1 MQVLALKYRPK
12 HFSELVGQE
21 SVAKTLSLALD
32 NQRLANAYLFS
43 GLRGSGKTS
52 SSRIFARA
60 LMCETGPKAVPC
72 DTCIQCQSALNN
84 HHIDIIEMDGA
95 SNRGIDDVR
104 NLIEQT
110 RYKPSFGRYKIFIID
125 EVHMFTT
132 EAFNALLKTLEEP
145 PSHVKFLLAT
155 TDALKLPATILSR
168 TQHFRFKK
176 IPENSVISH
185 LKTILEKEQVSY
197 ETSALEKLAHS
208 GQGSLRDTITL
219 LEQAINYCDNA
230 ITESKVA
237 EMLGAIDRSVLED
250 FFQSLINQDE
260 ARLQERYAILENYET
275 ESVLEE
281 MMLFLKAKLLSPD
294 SYSILLIERFF
305 KIIMSSLSLLKEGA
319 NASFVLLLLKMKF
332 KEALK
337 LKALDDAILELEQSK
352 ESVLKPLNQNANAS
366 KQEPKSTEKIEQ
378 AERIEGTEK
387 KEKLETRENT
397 ETLQTLM
404 LSAKDRIFHN
414 LFKQVQTLVYERN
427 YELGEVFEKNIRFID
442 FDSQTKTLTWES
454 LATDK
459 DKELLRERFKIV
471 KSIVDG
477 VFGKGENIKIA
488 LKHHL
493 ENKSTLETQEI
504 KDFKI
509 SSLREKILP
518 KPTIETTAETK
529 ENDTKEAVGKAL
541 QTKEN
546 DTKEAVGKALQTKE
560 NDTKEAVGKALQT
573 KENDTK
579 EAVGKALQTKEN
591 DTKETKETQPKQAPT
606 ALQEFMANHS
616 ELIEEIKSEFEIKSV
631 ELL

>member
-60 LMCETGPKAVPC
+60 LMCEEGPKAVPC
-72 DTCIQCQSALNN
+72 DTCTQCQSALNN

-260 ARLQERYAILENYET
+260 VRLQERYAILENYET

-305 KIIMSSLSLLKEGA
+305 KIIMSGLSLLKEGA

-352 ESVLKPLNQNANAS
+352 ESVLKPLNQNANAL
-366 KQEPKSTEKIEQ
+366 KQEPKSTEK
-378 AERIEGTEK
+378 
-387 KEKLETRENT
+387 RENA
-397 ETLQTLM
+397 ETPQTPM

-427 YELGEVFEKNIRFID
+427 YELGAVFEKNIRFID
-442 FDSQTKTLTWES
+442 FDSQTKTLIWES
-454 LATDK
+454 LATHK

-488 LKHHL
+488 LKNHS
-493 ENKSTLETQEI
+493 ENKSALEVVKE
-504 KDFKI
+504 FKFPY
-509 SSLREKILP
+509 SKP
-518 KPTIETTAETK
+518 KPTTETTAEMK
-529 ENDTKEAVGKAL
+529 E
-541 QTKEN
+541 
-546 DTKEAVGKALQTKE
+546 
-560 NDTKEAVGKALQT
+560 
-573 KENDTK
+573 
-579 EAVGKALQTKEN
+579 
-591 DTKETKETQPKQAPT
+591 KETKEAIENKTKEKEIQENDTQEVQETQPKETPT

-616 ELIEEIKSEFEIKSV
+616 DLIEEIKSEFEIKSV

>member
-60 LMCETGPKAVPC
+60 LMCEEGPKSVPC
-72 DTCIQCQSALNN
+72 DTCTQCQSALNN

-197 ETSALEKLAHS
+197 ESSALEKLAHS

-352 ESVLKPLNQNANAS
+352 ESALKPLNQNANAF
-366 KQEPKSTEKIEQ
+366 KQESTDKIEKPEKRESTE
-378 AERIEGTEK
+378 TP
-387 KEKLETRENT
+387 
-397 ETLQTLM
+397 QTPM

-427 YELGEVFEKNIRFID
+427 HELGAVFEKNIRFID

-454 LATDK
+454 LATHK

-488 LKHHL
+488 LKNHS
-493 ENKSTLETQEI
+493 ENKSALEEI
-504 KDFKI
+504 KEFKFP
-509 SSLREKILP
+509 SLKP
-518 KPTIETTAETK
+518 KPTTETTAEMK
-529 ENDTKEAVGKAL
+529 E
-541 QTKEN
+541 
-546 DTKEAVGKALQTKE
+546 
-560 NDTKEAVGKALQT
+560 
-573 KENDTK
+573 
-579 EAVGKALQTKEN
+579 
-591 DTKETKETQPKQAPT
+591 KETKEKETKEKETKEKETKEKETKEKETKEVQETQPKKTPT
-606 ALQEFMANHS
+606 ALQEFMANYS
-616 ELIEEIKSEFEIKSV
+616 DLIEEIKSEFEIKSV

>member
-60 LMCETGPKAVPC
+60 LMCEEGPKAVPC

-237 EMLGAIDRSVLED
+237 AMLGAIDRSVLED

-281 MMLFLKAKLLSPD
+281 MMLFLKAKLLSHD
-294 SYSILLIERFF
+294 TYSILLIERFF

-337 LKALDDAILELEQSK
+337 LKALDDAILELEQTK
-352 ESVLKPLNQNANAS
+352 ESAFQPLNQNANAP
-366 KQEPKSTEKIEQ
+366 KQEPKSTERIEQ

-387 KEKLETRENT
+387 IEQAERIENAKT
-397 ETLQTLM
+397 QQTPM

-427 YELGEVFEKNIRFID
+427 YELGAVFEKNIRFID

-488 LKHHL
+488 LKNHL
-493 ENKSTLETQEI
+493 ENKSAREETKEV

-518 KPTIETTAETK
+518 KPTTETTAEMKEKETK
-529 ENDTKEAVGKAL
+529 EKEVQENDTKEV
-541 QTKEN
+541 Q
-546 DTKEAVGKALQTKE
+546 
-560 NDTKEAVGKALQT
+560 
-573 KENDTK
+573 
-579 EAVGKALQTKEN
+579 
-591 DTKETKETQPKQAPT
+591 ETQPKEAPT

-616 ELIEEIKSEFEIKSV
+616 NLIEEIKSEFEIKSV

>member
-60 LMCETGPKAVPC
+60 LMCEKGPKAMPC
-72 DTCIQCQSALNN
+72 DTCTQCQSALNN

-260 ARLQERYAILENYET
+260 ARLQECYAILENYET

-281 MMLFLKAKLLSPD
+281 MMLFLKVKLLSPD
-294 SYSILLIERFF
+294 TYSILLIERFF

-352 ESVLKPLNQNANAS
+352 ESVLKPLNQNANAF
-366 KQEPKSTEKIEQ
+366 KQEPKIAEKIEKPEKRES
-378 AERIEGTEK
+378 AETP
-387 KEKLETRENT
+387 
-397 ETLQTLM
+397 QTPM

-427 YELGEVFEKNIRFID
+427 YELGAVFEKNIRFID

-488 LKHHL
+488 LKNHS
-493 ENKSTLETQEI
+493 ENKSALEVVKE
-504 KDFKI
+504 FKFPP
-509 SSLREKILP
+509 SKP
-518 KPTIETTAETK
+518 KPTTETTAETK
-529 ENDTKEAVGKAL
+529 EKETKEVVEKEIKEKEIKEKEIQKNDTKEV
-541 QTKEN
+541 Q
-546 DTKEAVGKALQTKE
+546 
-560 NDTKEAVGKALQT
+560 
-573 KENDTK
+573 
-579 EAVGKALQTKEN
+579 
-591 DTKETKETQPKQAPT
+591 ETQPKETPT
-606 ALQEFMANHS
+606 ALQEFMANNS
-616 ELIEEIKSEFEIKSV
+616 NLIEEIKSEFEIKSV

>member
-60 LMCETGPKAVPC
+60 LMCEEGPKAVPC
-72 DTCIQCQSALNN
+72 DTCTQCQSALNN

-305 KIIMSSLSLLKEGA
+305 KIIMSGLSLLKEGA

-352 ESVLKPLNQNANAS
+352 ESVLKPLNQNANAP
-366 KQEPKSTEKIEQ
+366 KQESAEKIEKP
-378 AERIEGTEK
+378 EK
-387 KEKLETRENT
+387 RESA
-397 ETLQTLM
+397 QTPQTPM

-427 YELGEVFEKNIRFID
+427 YELGVVFEKNIRFID

-454 LATDK
+454 LATHK

-488 LKHHL
+488 LKNQ
-493 ENKSTLETQEI
+493 NKSALEVVKE
-504 KDFKI
+504 FKFP
-509 SSLREKILP
+509 SLKP
-518 KPTIETTAETK
+518 KPTTETTAEMK
-529 ENDTKEAVGKAL
+529 E
-541 QTKEN
+541 
-546 DTKEAVGKALQTKE
+546 
-560 NDTKEAVGKALQT
+560 
-573 KENDTK
+573 
-579 EAVGKALQTKEN
+579 
-591 DTKETKETQPKQAPT
+591 KETKEAIEKETKENGTKEIQETQPKETPT

-616 ELIEEIKSEFEIKSV
+616 DLIEEIKSEFEIKSV

>member
-185 LKTILEKEQVSY
+185 LKTILEKEQVNY
-197 ETSALEKLAHS
+197 ESSALEKLAHS

-237 EMLGAIDRSVLED
+237 AMLGAIDRSVLED

-275 ESVLEE
+275 EGVLEE

-337 LKALDDAILELEQSK
+337 LKALDDAIVELEQA
-352 ESVLKPLNQNANAS
+352 PFNQSPSISYNAP
-366 KQEPKSTEKIEQ
+366 KQESKNIENIEKREKIES
-378 AERIEGTEK
+378 IEK
-387 KEKLETRENT
+387 RENA
-397 ETLQTLM
+397 ETSQTPM

-427 YELGEVFEKNIRFID
+427 YELGAVFEKNIRFID

-454 LATDK
+454 LAADK

-493 ENKSTLETQEI
+493 ENKSTPETQEV
-504 KDFKI
+504 KEFKFPF
-509 SSLREKILP
+509 L
-518 KPTIETTAETK
+518 KPQPTTETTAETK
-529 ENDTKEAVGKAL
+529 ENETKEAVGKAL

-546 DTKEAVGKALQTKE
+546 ETKEVQEKEIKENETKE
-560 NDTKEAVGKALQT
+560 VQ
-573 KENDTK
+573 
-579 EAVGKALQTKEN
+579 
-591 DTKETKETQPKQAPT
+591 ETQPKQAPT

>member
-21 SVAKTLSLALD
+21 SVAKTLSLALN

-60 LMCETGPKAVPC
+60 LMCEEGPKAVPC

-197 ETSALEKLAHS
+197 ESSALEKLAHS

-275 ESVLEE
+275 EGVLEE

-337 LKALDDAILELEQSK
+337 LKALDDAIVELEQT
-352 ESVLKPLNQNANAS
+352 PFNQNHSISYNAP

-397 ETLQTLM
+397 ETLQTPM

-427 YELGEVFEKNIRFID
+427 YELGAVFEKNIRFID

-471 KSIVDG
+471 KGIVDG

-488 LKHHL
+488 LKNHL
-493 ENKSTLETQEI
+493 ENKSAREETKEV

-518 KPTIETTAETK
+518 KPTTETTAEMKEKEVQKNEIKEKEIK
-529 ENDTKEAVGKAL
+529 ENDTKEI
-541 QTKEN
+541 Q
-546 DTKEAVGKALQTKE
+546 
-560 NDTKEAVGKALQT
+560 
-573 KENDTK
+573 
-579 EAVGKALQTKEN
+579 
-591 DTKETKETQPKQAPT
+591 ETQPKEAPT

>member
-60 LMCETGPKAVPC
+60 LMCEEGPKAVPC
-72 DTCIQCQSALNN
+72 DTCTQCQSALNN

-260 ARLQERYAILENYET
+260 AQLQERYTILENYET

-294 SYSILLIERFF
+294 AYSILLIERFF

-352 ESVLKPLNQNANAS
+352 ESVLKPLNQNANAF
-366 KQEPKSTEKIEQ
+366 KQESKSAEKIEKP
-378 AERIEGTEK
+378 EK
-387 KEKLETRENT
+387 KENT
-397 ETLQTLM
+397 ETPQTPM
-404 LSAKDRIFHN
+404 LSAKDRIFYN

-427 YELGEVFEKNIRFID
+427 YELGAVFEKNIRFID

-454 LATDK
+454 LATHK

-488 LKHHL
+488 LKNHS
-493 ENKSTLETQEI
+493 ENKSALEEI
-504 KDFKI
+504 KEFKFPY
-509 SSLREKILP
+509 SKP
-518 KPTIETTAETK
+518 KPTTETTAETK
-529 ENDTKEAVGKAL
+529 KNDTKEVVENDTKEKEVQKNE
-541 QTKEN
+541 TKEI
-546 DTKEAVGKALQTKE
+546 Q
-560 NDTKEAVGKALQT
+560 
-573 KENDTK
+573 
-579 EAVGKALQTKEN
+579 
-591 DTKETKETQPKQAPT
+591 ETQPKETPT

-616 ELIEEIKSEFEIKSV
+616 NLIEEIKSEFEIKSV

>member
-60 LMCETGPKAVPC
+60 LMCEEGPKAVPC

-260 ARLQERYAILENYET
+260 VRLKERYAILENYET

-294 SYSILLIERFF
+294 FYSILLIERFF

-337 LKALDDAILELEQSK
+337 LKALDDAILELEQT
-352 ESVLKPLNQNANAS
+352 PFNQSPSISYNAP
-366 KQEPKSTEKIEQ
+366 KQEFKNIEKREKIEN
-378 AERIEGTEK
+378 IEK
-387 KEKLETRENT
+387 RENA
-397 ETLQTLM
+397 ETPQTPM

-427 YELGEVFEKNIRFID
+427 YELGAVFEKNIRFID

-488 LKHHL
+488 LKNHL
-493 ENKSTLETQEI
+493 ENKSAREETQEI

-509 SSLREKILP
+509 SSLREKILSQ
-518 KPTIETTAETK
+518 PTTETTAETK
-529 ENDTKEAVGKAL
+529 ENGKEAVGKAL

-546 DTKEAVGKALQTKE
+546 DTKEVQEKE
-560 NDTKEAVGKALQT
+560 IKGNE
-573 KENDTK
+573 
-579 EAVGKALQTKEN
+579 
-591 DTKETKETQPKQAPT
+591 TKETKESQPKEAPT

-616 ELIEEIKSEFEIKSV
+616 NLIEEIKSEFEIKSV

>member
-197 ETSALEKLAHS
+197 ESSALEKLAHS

-275 ESVLEE
+275 EGVLEE

-294 SYSILLIERFF
+294 TYSILLIERFF

-337 LKALDDAILELEQSK
+337 LKALDDAIVELEQA
-352 ESVLKPLNQNANAS
+352 PFNQSPSISYNAP
-366 KQEPKSTEKIEQ
+366 KQEFKNIEKREKIEQ
-378 AERIEGTEK
+378 IESIEKRESAETP
-387 KEKLETRENT
+387 
-397 ETLQTLM
+397 QTPM

-427 YELGEVFEKNIRFID
+427 YELGVVFEKNIRFID

-493 ENKSTLETQEI
+493 ENKSAPEETKEV

-518 KPTIETTAETK
+518 KPTTETTAETK
-529 ENDTKEAVGKAL
+529 ENEKEAVGKAL

-546 DTKEAVGKALQTKE
+546 DTKEVQK
-560 NDTKEAVGKALQT
+560 NDTKEVQK
-573 KENDTK
+573 NDTK
-579 EAVGKALQTKEN
+579 EVQEA
-591 DTKETKETQPKQAPT
+591 QPKEAPT

-616 ELIEEIKSEFEIKSV
+616 NLIEEIKSEFEIKSV

>member
-60 LMCETGPKAVPC
+60 LMCEEGPKAVPC

-197 ETSALEKLAHS
+197 ESSALEKLAHS

-275 ESVLEE
+275 EGVLEE

-294 SYSILLIERFF
+294 TYSILLIERFF

-337 LKALDDAILELEQSK
+337 LKALDDAIVELEQT
-352 ESVLKPLNQNANAS
+352 PFNQSPSISYNAP
-366 KQEPKSTEKIEQ
+366 KQEPKSAEKIEQ

-387 KEKLETRENT
+387 REKLEKRENA
-397 ETLQTLM
+397 EIPQTPM

-427 YELGEVFEKNIRFID
+427 YELGAVFEKNIRFID

-454 LATDK
+454 LAADK

-488 LKHHL
+488 LKNHL
-493 ENKSTLETQEI
+493 ENKSTLEETKEI
-504 KDFKI
+504 KI

-518 KPTIETTAETK
+518 KPTTETTAETK
-529 ENDTKEAVGKAL
+529 ENGKEAVGKAL

-546 DTKEAVGKALQTKE
+546 DTKEVQ
-560 NDTKEAVGKALQT
+560 
-573 KENDTK
+573 
-579 EAVGKALQTKEN
+579 
-591 DTKETKETQPKQAPT
+591 ETQPKQAPT

-616 ELIEEIKSEFEIKSV
+616 NLIEEIKSEFEIKSV

>member
-12 HFSELVGQE
+12 YFSELVGQE

-60 LMCETGPKAVPC
+60 LMCEEGPKAVPC
-72 DTCIQCQSALNN
+72 DTCTQCQSALNN

-260 ARLQERYAILENYET
+260 VRLQERYAILENYET

-305 KIIMSSLSLLKEGA
+305 KIIMSGLSLLKEGA

-352 ESVLKPLNQNANAS
+352 ESVLKPLNQNANAF
-366 KQEPKSTEKIEQ
+366 KQESAEKIEKPEKRES
-378 AERIEGTEK
+378 AETP
-387 KEKLETRENT
+387 
-397 ETLQTLM
+397 QTPM

-427 YELGEVFEKNIRFID
+427 YELGVVFEKNIRFID

-454 LATDK
+454 LATHK

-488 LKHHL
+488 LKNHS
-493 ENKSTLETQEI
+493 ENKSALEVVKE
-504 KDFKI
+504 FKFP
-509 SSLREKILP
+509 SLKP
-518 KPTIETTAETK
+518 KPTTETTAEMK
-529 ENDTKEAVGKAL
+529 E
-541 QTKEN
+541 
-546 DTKEAVGKALQTKE
+546 
-560 NDTKEAVGKALQT
+560 
-573 KENDTK
+573 
-579 EAVGKALQTKEN
+579 
-591 DTKETKETQPKQAPT
+591 KETKENETKEIQETQPKETPT
-606 ALQEFMANHS
+606 ALQEFMANNS
-616 ELIEEIKSEFEIKSV
+616 NLIEEIKSEFEIKSV

>member
-60 LMCETGPKAVPC
+60 LMCEEGPKAVPC
-72 DTCIQCQSALNN
+72 DTCTQCQSALNN

-230 ITESKVA
+230 ITEGKVA

-260 ARLQERYAILENYET
+260 ARLKERYAILENYET

-352 ESVLKPLNQNANAS
+352 ESVLKPLNQNANAP
-366 KQEPKSTEKIEQ
+366 KQEPKSAEKREKP
-378 AERIEGTEK
+378 EK
-387 KEKLETRENT
+387 KENAETP
-397 ETLQTLM
+397 QTPM

-427 YELGEVFEKNIRFID
+427 YELGAVFEKNIRFID

-488 LKHHL
+488 LKNHS
-493 ENKSTLETQEI
+493 ENKSALEVVKE
-504 KDFKI
+504 FKFPP
-509 SSLREKILP
+509 SKP
-518 KPTIETTAETK
+518 KPTTETTAETK
-529 ENDTKEAVGKAL
+529 EKETKEVVEKEIKEKEIKEKEI
-541 QTKEN
+541 QEN
-546 DTKEAVGKALQTKE
+546 DTKEI
-560 NDTKEAVGKALQT
+560 
-573 KENDTK
+573 
-579 EAVGKALQTKEN
+579 
-591 DTKETKETQPKQAPT
+591 KETQPKEAPT
-606 ALQEFMANHS
+606 ALQEFMANYS
-616 ELIEEIKSEFEIKSV
+616 DLIEEIKSEFEIKSV

>member
-60 LMCETGPKAVPC
+60 LMCEEGPKAVPC
-72 DTCIQCQSALNN
+72 DTCTQCQSALNN

-305 KIIMSSLSLLKEGA
+305 KIIMSGLSLLKEGA

-352 ESVLKPLNQNANAS
+352 ESALKPLNQNANAF
-366 KQEPKSTEKIEQ
+366 KQESAEKIEKPEKRES
-378 AERIEGTEK
+378 AETP
-387 KEKLETRENT
+387 
-397 ETLQTLM
+397 QTPM

-427 YELGEVFEKNIRFID
+427 YELGAVFEKNIRFID

-454 LATDK
+454 LATHK

-488 LKHHL
+488 LKNHS
-493 ENKSTLETQEI
+493 ENKSALEVVKE
-504 KDFKI
+504 FKFP
-509 SSLREKILP
+509 SLKP
-518 KPTIETTAETK
+518 KPTTETTAETK
-529 ENDTKEAVGKAL
+529 ENDTKEI
-541 QTKEN
+541 Q
-546 DTKEAVGKALQTKE
+546 
-560 NDTKEAVGKALQT
+560 
-573 KENDTK
+573 
-579 EAVGKALQTKEN
+579 
-591 DTKETKETQPKQAPT
+591 ETQPKEAPT

-616 ELIEEIKSEFEIKSV
+616 DLIKEIKSEFEIKSV

>member
-60 LMCETGPKAVPC
+60 LMCEEGPKAVPC

-197 ETSALEKLAHS
+197 ESSALEKLAHS

-219 LEQAINYCDNA
+219 LEQSINYCDNA

-237 EMLGAIDRSVLED
+237 AMLGAIDRSVLED

-260 ARLQERYAILENYET
+260 VRLQERYAILENYET

-337 LKALDDAILELEQSK
+337 LKALDDAILELEQA
-352 ESVLKPLNQNANAS
+352 PFNQSPSISYNAP
-366 KQEPKSTEKIEQ
+366 KQEPKSAERIEQ

-387 KEKLETRENT
+387 RESAETP
-397 ETLQTLM
+397 QTPM

-427 YELGEVFEKNIRFID
+427 YELGAVFEKNIRFID

-471 KSIVDG
+471 KGIVDG

-488 LKHHL
+488 LKNHL
-493 ENKSTLETQEI
+493 ENKSAPEETKEI

-518 KPTIETTAETK
+518 KPTTETTAEMQEKETKEAVKKEIKENEIK
-529 ENDTKEAVGKAL
+529 ENDTKEI
-541 QTKEN
+541 Q
-546 DTKEAVGKALQTKE
+546 
-560 NDTKEAVGKALQT
+560 
-573 KENDTK
+573 
-579 EAVGKALQTKEN
+579 
-591 DTKETKETQPKQAPT
+591 ETQPKKAPT

-616 ELIEEIKSEFEIKSV
+616 NLIEEIKSEFEIKSV

>member
-12 HFSELVGQE
+12 HFSEIVGQE

-60 LMCETGPKAVPC
+60 LMCEEGPKAVPC
-72 DTCIQCQSALNN
+72 DICTQCQSALNN

-260 ARLQERYAILENYET
+260 VRLKERYAILENYET

-305 KIIMSSLSLLKEGA
+305 KIIMSSLSLLKEGT

-337 LKALDDAILELEQSK
+337 LKALDDAIVELEQT
-352 ESVLKPLNQNANAS
+352 PFNQNPSISYNAP
-366 KQEPKSTEKIEQ
+366 KQEPKSAEKIER

-387 KEKLETRENT
+387 IASAETP
-397 ETLQTLM
+397 QTPM

-427 YELGEVFEKNIRFID
+427 YELGAVFEKNIRFID

-454 LATDK
+454 LATNK

-488 LKHHL
+488 LKNHL
-493 ENKSTLETQEI
+493 ENKSAREETKEV

-518 KPTIETTAETK
+518 KPTTETTAETK
-529 ENDTKEAVGKAL
+529 EKEIKEAAEKETKEKEI
-541 QTKEN
+541 KEN
-546 DTKEAVGKALQTKE
+546 DTKEVQ
-560 NDTKEAVGKALQT
+560 
-573 KENDTK
+573 
-579 EAVGKALQTKEN
+579 
-591 DTKETKETQPKQAPT
+591 ETQPKEAPT

-616 ELIEEIKSEFEIKSV
+616 NLIEEIKSEFEIKSV

>member
-60 LMCETGPKAVPC
+60 LMCEEGPKAVPC

-197 ETSALEKLAHS
+197 ESSALEKLAHS

-294 SYSILLIERFF
+294 IYSILLIERFF

-352 ESVLKPLNQNANAS
+352 ESAFQPLNQNANAP
-366 KQEPKSTEKIEQ
+366 KQEPKS

-387 KEKLETRENT
+387 RESTEKIVSAETP
-397 ETLQTLM
+397 QTPM

-427 YELGEVFEKNIRFID
+427 YELGAVFEKNIRFID

-454 LATDK
+454 LAADK

-488 LKHHL
+488 LKNHL
-493 ENKSTLETQEI
+493 ENKSAREETKEV

-518 KPTIETTAETK
+518 KPTTETTAETK
-529 ENDTKEAVGKAL
+529 EKEIKEAAEKETKE
-541 QTKEN
+541 KE
-546 DTKEAVGKALQTKE
+546 VQ
-560 NDTKEAVGKALQT
+560 
-573 KENDTK
+573 
-579 EAVGKALQTKEN
+579 EN
-591 DTKETKETQPKQAPT
+591 DTKETKETQLKEAPT

-616 ELIEEIKSEFEIKSV
+616 NLIEEIKSEFEIKSV

>member
-60 LMCETGPKAVPC
+60 LMCEIGPKAVPC

-197 ETSALEKLAHS
+197 ESSALEKLAHS

-275 ESVLEE
+275 EGVLEE

-294 SYSILLIERFF
+294 TYSILLIERFF

-337 LKALDDAILELEQSK
+337 LKALDDAIVELEQA
-352 ESVLKPLNQNANAS
+352 PFNQSPSISYNAP
-366 KQEPKSTEKIEQ
+366 KQEFKGTERIEQ
-378 AERIEGTEK
+378 AERIERTEK
-387 KEKLETRENT
+387 RENT
-397 ETLQTLM
+397 ETPQTPM

-427 YELGEVFEKNIRFID
+427 YELGAVFEKNIRFID

-454 LATDK
+454 LAADK

-471 KSIVDG
+471 KGIVDG

-488 LKHHL
+488 LKNHL
-493 ENKSTLETQEI
+493 ENKSAPEETKEV
-504 KDFKI
+504 KEFKFPP
-509 SSLREKILP
+509 LKP
-518 KPTIETTAETK
+518 KPTTETTAETK
-529 ENDTKEAVGKAL
+529 ENE
-541 QTKEN
+541 
-546 DTKEAVGKALQTKE
+546 
-560 NDTKEAVGKALQT
+560 
-573 KENDTK
+573 K

-591 DTKETKETQPKQAPT
+591 DTKETKETQPKEAPT

>member
-60 LMCETGPKAVPC
+60 LMCEEGPKAVPC

-197 ETSALEKLAHS
+197 ESSALEKLAHS

-260 ARLQERYAILENYET
+260 ARLQECYAILENYET

-294 SYSILLIERFF
+294 TYSILLIERFF

-337 LKALDDAILELEQSK
+337 LKALDDAILELEQT
-352 ESVLKPLNQNANAS
+352 PFNQSPSISYSAP
-366 KQEPKSTEKIEQ
+366 KQEFKNIEQ
-378 AERIEGTEK
+378 REQREQREQIENIEK
-387 KEKLETRENT
+387 RENA
-397 ETLQTLM
+397 EALQTPM
-404 LSAKDRIFHN
+404 FSAKDRIFHN

-427 YELGEVFEKNIRFID
+427 YELGAVFEKNIRFID

-454 LATDK
+454 LAADK

-471 KSIVDG
+471 KGIVDG
-477 VFGKGENIKIA
+477 VFGKGESIKIA
-488 LKHHL
+488 LKNHL
-493 ENKSTLETQEI
+493 ENKSTPEGTKEV

-518 KPTIETTAETK
+518 KPTTETTAEMQEKEIQKNEIKEKEIK
-529 ENDTKEAVGKAL
+529 ENDTKEI
-541 QTKEN
+541 KE
-546 DTKEAVGKALQTKE
+546 KEVQE
-560 NDTKEAVGKALQT
+560 NE
-573 KENDTK
+573 
-579 EAVGKALQTKEN
+579 
-591 DTKETKETQPKQAPT
+591 TKETKETQPKEAPT

-616 ELIEEIKSEFEIKSV
+616 NLIEEIKSEFEIKSV

>member
-60 LMCETGPKAVPC
+60 LMCEEGPKAVPC
-72 DTCIQCQSALNN
+72 DTCIQCRSALNN

-281 MMLFLKAKLLSPD
+281 MMLFLKAKLLSHD

-305 KIIMSSLSLLKEGA
+305 KIIMSGLSLLKEGA

-352 ESVLKPLNQNANAS
+352 ESALKPLNQNTNAP
-366 KQEPKSTEKIEQ
+366 KQESKIADKIEKPEKRES
-378 AERIEGTEK
+378 AETP
-387 KEKLETRENT
+387 
-397 ETLQTLM
+397 QTPM

-427 YELGEVFEKNIRFID
+427 YELGVVFEKNIRFID

-454 LATDK
+454 LATHK

-488 LKHHL
+488 LKNHS
-493 ENKSTLETQEI
+493 ENKSALEVVKE
-504 KDFKI
+504 FKFP
-509 SSLREKILP
+509 SLKP
-518 KPTIETTAETK
+518 KPTTETTAETK
-529 ENDTKEAVGKAL
+529 K
-541 QTKEN
+541 
-546 DTKEAVGKALQTKE
+546 
-560 NDTKEAVGKALQT
+560 
-573 KENDTK
+573 
-579 EAVGKALQTKEN
+579 
-591 DTKETKETQPKQAPT
+591 KETKEVQETQPKEAPT
-606 ALQEFMANHS
+606 ALQEFMANYS
-616 ELIEEIKSEFEIKSV
+616 DLIEEIKSEFEIKSV

>member
-197 ETSALEKLAHS
+197 ESSALEKLAHS

-275 ESVLEE
+275 EGVLEE

-294 SYSILLIERFF
+294 TYSILLIERFF

-337 LKALDDAILELEQSK
+337 LKALDDAILELEQ
-352 ESVLKPLNQNANAS
+352 VPFNQSPSIIYNAP
-366 KQEPKSTEKIEQ
+366 KQESKST
-378 AERIEGTEK
+378 ERIEGTEK
-387 KEKLETRENT
+387 RENA
-397 ETLQTLM
+397 ETPQTPM

-427 YELGEVFEKNIRFID
+427 YELGVVFEKNIRFID
-442 FDSQTKTLTWES
+442 FDSQIKTLTWES

-493 ENKSTLETQEI
+493 ENKNAPEETKEV
-504 KDFKI
+504 KEFKFPP
-509 SSLREKILP
+509 LKP
-518 KPTIETTAETK
+518 KLTTETTAEMQEK
-529 ENDTKEAVGKAL
+529 ETKEAVGKAL

-546 DTKEAVGKALQTKE
+546 DTKEVQEKE
-560 NDTKEAVGKALQT
+560 VQEI
-573 KENDTK
+573 
-579 EAVGKALQTKEN
+579 
-591 DTKETKETQPKQAPT
+591 QPKEAPT

>member
-250 FFQSLINQDE
+250 FFQNLINQDE
-260 ARLQERYAILENYET
+260 ARLKERYAILENYET

-337 LKALDDAILELEQSK
+337 LKALDDAILELEQT
-352 ESVLKPLNQNANAS
+352 PFNQNPSISYNAP
-366 KQEPKSTEKIEQ
+366 KQEPKSAERIEQ

-387 KEKLETRENT
+387 RESAERIESAETP
-397 ETLQTLM
+397 QTPM

-427 YELGEVFEKNIRFID
+427 YELGAVFEKNIRFID

-454 LATDK
+454 LAADK

-471 KSIVDG
+471 KGIVDG
-477 VFGKGENIKIA
+477 VFGKGESIKIA
-488 LKHHL
+488 LKNQ
-493 ENKSTLETQEI
+493 NKSALEVVKEL
-504 KDFKI
+504 KFPYSK
-509 SSLREKILP
+509 P
-518 KPTIETTAETK
+518 KPTTETTAEMKEKETK
-529 ENDTKEAVGKAL
+529 EKEIKEKETKEKETKEKEVQENDTKEV
-541 QTKEN
+541 Q
-546 DTKEAVGKALQTKE
+546 
-560 NDTKEAVGKALQT
+560 
-573 KENDTK
+573 
-579 EAVGKALQTKEN
+579 
-591 DTKETKETQPKQAPT
+591 ETQPKQAPT

>member
-60 LMCETGPKAVPC
+60 LMCEEGPKAVPC
-72 DTCIQCQSALNN
+72 DTCTQCQSALNN

-185 LKTILEKEQVSY
+185 LKTILEKERVSY

-294 SYSILLIERFF
+294 TYSILLIERFF

-352 ESVLKPLNQNANAS
+352 ESVLKPLNQNANAF
-366 KQEPKSTEKIEQ
+366 KQEPKIAEKIEKPEKRES
-378 AERIEGTEK
+378 AETP
-387 KEKLETRENT
+387 
-397 ETLQTLM
+397 QTPM

-427 YELGEVFEKNIRFID
+427 YELGAVFEKNIRFID

-488 LKHHL
+488 LKNHS
-493 ENKSTLETQEI
+493 ENKSTLEVVKE
-504 KDFKI
+504 FKFP
-509 SSLREKILP
+509 SLKP
-518 KPTIETTAETK
+518 KPTTETTAEMKEKETK
-529 ENDTKEAVGKAL
+529 EAVEKEIKEKEIKEKEIQKKEIQKNDTKEV
-541 QTKEN
+541 Q
-546 DTKEAVGKALQTKE
+546 
-560 NDTKEAVGKALQT
+560 
-573 KENDTK
+573 
-579 EAVGKALQTKEN
+579 
-591 DTKETKETQPKQAPT
+591 ETQPKETPT
-606 ALQEFMANHS
+606 ALQEFMANYS
-616 ELIEEIKSEFEIKSV
+616 DLIEEIKSEFEIKSV

>member
-197 ETSALEKLAHS
+197 ESSALEKLAHS

-275 ESVLEE
+275 EGILEE

-294 SYSILLIERFF
+294 TYSILLIERFF

-352 ESVLKPLNQNANAS
+352 ESTFQPLNQNANAP
-366 KQEPKSTEKIEQ
+366 KQEPKSAEKIEKP
-378 AERIEGTEK
+378 EK
-387 KEKLETRENT
+387 RENT
-397 ETLQTLM
+397 EKIASAETPQTPM

-427 YELGEVFEKNIRFID
+427 YELGAVFEKNIRFID

-471 KSIVDG
+471 KGIVDG

-488 LKHHL
+488 LKNHL
-493 ENKSTLETQEI
+493 ENKSAREETKEI

-509 SSLREKILP
+509 SSLKEKILP
-518 KPTIETTAETK
+518 KPTTETTAEMKEKEVQKNEIKEKEIK
-529 ENDTKEAVGKAL
+529 ENDTKEV
-541 QTKEN
+541 Q
-546 DTKEAVGKALQTKE
+546 
-560 NDTKEAVGKALQT
+560 
-573 KENDTK
+573 
-579 EAVGKALQTKEN
+579 
-591 DTKETKETQPKQAPT
+591 ETQPKQAPT

-616 ELIEEIKSEFEIKSV
+616 NLIEEIKSEFEIKSV

>member
-197 ETSALEKLAHS
+197 ESSALEKLAHS

-294 SYSILLIERFF
+294 TYSILLIERFF

-427 YELGEVFEKNIRFID
+427 YELGAVFEKNIRFID

-454 LATDK
+454 LAADK

-493 ENKSTLETQEI
+493 ENKSAREETKEI
-504 KDFKI
+504 KI

-518 KPTIETTAETK
+518 KPTTETTAEMQ
-529 ENDTKEAVGKAL
+529 ENDTKEAVGKVL

-546 DTKEAVGKALQTKE
+546 DTKEVQEKE
-560 NDTKEAVGKALQT
+560 VQ
-573 KENDTK
+573 
-579 EAVGKALQTKEN
+579 
-591 DTKETKETQPKQAPT
+591 ETQPKEAPT

-616 ELIEEIKSEFEIKSV
+616 NLIEEIKSEFEIKSV

>member
-60 LMCETGPKAVPC
+60 LMCEEGPKAVPC

-197 ETSALEKLAHS
+197 ESSALEKLAHS

-260 ARLQERYAILENYET
+260 ARLEERYAILENYET

-337 LKALDDAILELEQSK
+337 LKALDDAIVELEQA
-352 ESVLKPLNQNANAS
+352 PFNQSPSISYNAP
-366 KQEPKSTEKIEQ
+366 KQEPKSAEKIEQ

-387 KEKLETRENT
+387 RENA
-397 ETLQTLM
+397 ETPQTPM

-427 YELGEVFEKNIRFID
+427 YELGAVFEKNIRFID
-442 FDSQTKTLTWES
+442 FDSQTKILTWES

-488 LKHHL
+488 LKNHS
-493 ENKSTLETQEI
+493 ENKSALEEV
-504 KDFKI
+504 KEFKFPY
-509 SSLREKILP
+509 SKP
-518 KPTIETTAETK
+518 KPTTETTAEMKEKEVQKKEIK
-529 ENDTKEAVGKAL
+529 ENDTKEI
-541 QTKEN
+541 Q
-546 DTKEAVGKALQTKE
+546 
-560 NDTKEAVGKALQT
+560 
-573 KENDTK
+573 
-579 EAVGKALQTKEN
+579 
-591 DTKETKETQPKQAPT
+591 ETQPKQAPT

-616 ELIEEIKSEFEIKSV
+616 NLIEEIKSEFEIKSV

>member
-60 LMCETGPKAVPC
+60 LMCEEGPKAVPC
-72 DTCIQCQSALNN
+72 DTCTQCQSALNN

-294 SYSILLIERFF
+294 TYSILLIERFF
-305 KIIMSSLSLLKEGA
+305 KIIMSGLSLLKEGA

-352 ESVLKPLNQNANAS
+352 ESVLKPLNQNANAF
-366 KQEPKSTEKIEQ
+366 KQEPKIAEKIEKPEKRES
-378 AERIEGTEK
+378 AETP
-387 KEKLETRENT
+387 
-397 ETLQTLM
+397 QTPM

-427 YELGEVFEKNIRFID
+427 YELGAVFEKNIRFID

-459 DKELLRERFKIV
+459 DKELLRECFKIV

-488 LKHHL
+488 LKNHS
-493 ENKSTLETQEI
+493 ENKSALEEI
-504 KDFKI
+504 KEFKFPF
-509 SSLREKILP
+509 LKP
-518 KPTIETTAETK
+518 KPTTETTAEMKEKETKEVVEKEIKEKEIK
-529 ENDTKEAVGKAL
+529 ENDTKEV
-541 QTKEN
+541 Q
-546 DTKEAVGKALQTKE
+546 
-560 NDTKEAVGKALQT
+560 
-573 KENDTK
+573 
-579 EAVGKALQTKEN
+579 
-591 DTKETKETQPKQAPT
+591 ETQPKETPT
-606 ALQEFMANHS
+606 ALQEFMANYS
-616 ELIEEIKSEFEIKSV
+616 DLIEEIKSEFEIKSV

>member
-60 LMCETGPKAVPC
+60 LMCEEGPKSVPC
-72 DTCIQCQSALNN
+72 DTCTQCQSALNN

-219 LEQAINYCDNA
+219 LEQAINYCNNA

-260 ARLQERYAILENYET
+260 VRLQERYAILENYET

-305 KIIMSSLSLLKEGA
+305 KIIMSGLSLLKEGA

-352 ESVLKPLNQNANAS
+352 ESVLKPLNQNANAF
-366 KQEPKSTEKIEQ
+366 KQESKIAEKIEKP
-378 AERIEGTEK
+378 EK
-387 KEKLETRENT
+387 KENT
-397 ETLQTLM
+397 ETPQTPM

-427 YELGEVFEKNIRFID
+427 YELGAVFEKNIRFVD

-454 LATDK
+454 LATHK
-459 DKELLRERFKIV
+459 DKEFLRERFKIV

-488 LKHHL
+488 LKNHS
-493 ENKSTLETQEI
+493 ENKSALEEI
-504 KDFKI
+504 KEFKFPF
-509 SSLREKILP
+509 SKP
-518 KPTIETTAETK
+518 KPTTETTAETKEKEIKEAKKETK
-529 ENDTKEAVGKAL
+529 ENDTKEI
-541 QTKEN
+541 Q
-546 DTKEAVGKALQTKE
+546 
-560 NDTKEAVGKALQT
+560 
-573 KENDTK
+573 
-579 EAVGKALQTKEN
+579 
-591 DTKETKETQPKQAPT
+591 ETQPKETPT

-616 ELIEEIKSEFEIKSV
+616 DLIEEIKSEFEIKSV

>member
-21 SVAKTLSLALD
+21 SVAKTLSLALN

-60 LMCETGPKAVPC
+60 LMCEEGPKAVPC
-72 DTCIQCQSALNN
+72 DTCTQCQSALNN

-197 ETSALEKLAHS
+197 EISALEKLAHS

-260 ARLQERYAILENYET
+260 VRLQERYAILENYET

-294 SYSILLIERFF
+294 FYSILLIERFF

-337 LKALDDAILELEQSK
+337 LKALDDAILELEQT
-352 ESVLKPLNQNANAS
+352 PFNQNPSISYNAP
-366 KQEPKSTEKIEQ
+366 KQEPKSI
-378 AERIEGTEK
+378 ERIEGTEK
-387 KEKLETRENT
+387 KESAEKKENT
-397 ETLQTLM
+397 ETPQTPM

-427 YELGEVFEKNIRFID
+427 YELGAVFEKNIRFID

-454 LATDK
+454 LATNK

-477 VFGKGENIKIA
+477 VFGKGESIKIA
-488 LKHHL
+488 LKNQ
-493 ENKSTLETQEI
+493 NKSALEVVKES
-504 KDFKI
+504 KFPYSK
-509 SSLREKILP
+509 P
-518 KPTIETTAETK
+518 KPTTETTAEKETK
-529 ENDTKEAVGKAL
+529 EKETKEVAEKETKEKETKEKEVQENDTKEV
-541 QTKEN
+541 Q
-546 DTKEAVGKALQTKE
+546 
-560 NDTKEAVGKALQT
+560 
-573 KENDTK
+573 
-579 EAVGKALQTKEN
+579 
-591 DTKETKETQPKQAPT
+591 ETQPKEAPT

-616 ELIEEIKSEFEIKSV
+616 NLIEEIKSEFEIKSV

>member
-197 ETSALEKLAHS
+197 ESSALEKLAHS

-275 ESVLEE
+275 EGVLEE

-294 SYSILLIERFF
+294 TYSILLIERFF

-337 LKALDDAILELEQSK
+337 LKALDDAIVELEQAPFNQSPSISYNAPKRESK
-352 ESVLKPLNQNANAS
+352 N
-366 KQEPKSTEKIEQ
+366 IEQ
-378 AERIEGTEK
+378 REQIESIEK
-387 KEKLETRENT
+387 KEST
-397 ETLQTLM
+397 ETPQTPM

-427 YELGEVFEKNIRFID
+427 YELGAVFEKNIRFID

-454 LATDK
+454 LAADK
-459 DKELLRERFKIV
+459 DKELLRERVKIV

-477 VFGKGENIKIA
+477 VFGKGESIKIA

-493 ENKSTLETQEI
+493 ENKNAPEETKEV
-504 KDFKI
+504 KFPF
-509 SSLREKILP
+509 L
-518 KPTIETTAETK
+518 KPQPTTETTAETK
-529 ENDTKEAVGKAL
+529 ENKKEAVGKAL

-546 DTKEAVGKALQTKE
+546 DTKEVQENETKKTKE
-560 NDTKEAVGKALQT
+560 I
-573 KENDTK
+573 
-579 EAVGKALQTKEN
+579 
-591 DTKETKETQPKQAPT
+591 QPKEAPT

-616 ELIEEIKSEFEIKSV
+616 NLIEEIKSEFEIKSV

>member
-60 LMCETGPKAVPC
+60 LMCEEGPKAVPC
-72 DTCIQCQSALNN
+72 DTCTQCQSALNN

-197 ETSALEKLAHS
+197 EASALEKLAHS

-260 ARLQERYAILENYET
+260 ARLKERYAILENYET

-352 ESVLKPLNQNANAS
+352 ESVLKPLNQNANAP
-366 KQEPKSTEKIEQ
+366 KQEPKSAERIEQ
-378 AERIEGTEK
+378 AERIE
-387 KEKLETRENT
+387 KLEKIESAKTP
-397 ETLQTLM
+397 QTPM

-427 YELGEVFEKNIRFID
+427 YELGAVFEKNIRFID

-488 LKHHL
+488 LKNHS
-493 ENKSTLETQEI
+493 ENKSTPLEEV
-504 KDFKI
+504 KEFKI
-509 SSLREKILP
+509 SSLREKISP
-518 KPTIETTAETK
+518 KPTTETTAEMKEKEIQKKEIKENNTK
-529 ENDTKEAVGKAL
+529 EVQEI
-541 QTKEN
+541 
-546 DTKEAVGKALQTKE
+546 
-560 NDTKEAVGKALQT
+560 
-573 KENDTK
+573 
-579 EAVGKALQTKEN
+579 
-591 DTKETKETQPKQAPT
+591 QPKEAPT

-616 ELIEEIKSEFEIKSV
+616 NLIEEIKSEFEIKSV

>member
-60 LMCETGPKAVPC
+60 LMCEEGPKAVPC
-72 DTCIQCQSALNN
+72 DTCTQCQSALNN

-294 SYSILLIERFF
+294 AYSILLIERFF
-305 KIIMSSLSLLKEGA
+305 KIIMSGLSLLKEGA

-352 ESVLKPLNQNANAS
+352 ESVLKLLNQNANAF
-366 KQEPKSTEKIEQ
+366 KQESAEKIEKPEKRES
-378 AERIEGTEK
+378 AETP
-387 KEKLETRENT
+387 
-397 ETLQTLM
+397 QTPM

-427 YELGEVFEKNIRFID
+427 YELGAVFEKNIRFVD

-454 LATDK
+454 LATHK

-488 LKHHL
+488 LKNHS
-493 ENKSTLETQEI
+493 ENKSALEEI
-504 KDFKI
+504 KEFKFPY
-509 SSLREKILP
+509 SKP
-518 KPTIETTAETK
+518 KPTTETTAEMK
-529 ENDTKEAVGKAL
+529 E
-541 QTKEN
+541 
-546 DTKEAVGKALQTKE
+546 
-560 NDTKEAVGKALQT
+560 
-573 KENDTK
+573 
-579 EAVGKALQTKEN
+579 
-591 DTKETKETQPKQAPT
+591 KETKEKETKEKETKEKDTKEEETKEVQETQPKETPA
-606 ALQEFMANHS
+606 ALQEFMANNS
-616 ELIEEIKSEFEIKSV
+616 NLIEEIKSEFEIKSV

>member
-60 LMCETGPKAVPC
+60 LMCEEGPKAVPC
-72 DTCIQCQSALNN
+72 DTCTQCQSALNN

-281 MMLFLKAKLLSPD
+281 MMLFLKAKLLGPD
-294 SYSILLIERFF
+294 AYSILLIERFF
-305 KIIMSSLSLLKEGA
+305 KIIMSGLSLLKEGA

-352 ESVLKPLNQNANAS
+352 ESALKPLNQNANAF
-366 KQEPKSTEKIEQ
+366 KQESAEKIEKPEKRES
-378 AERIEGTEK
+378 AETP
-387 KEKLETRENT
+387 
-397 ETLQTLM
+397 QTPM

-427 YELGEVFEKNIRFID
+427 YELGAVFEKNIRFID

-454 LATDK
+454 LATHK

-488 LKHHL
+488 LKNHS
-493 ENKSTLETQEI
+493 ENKSALEVVKE
-504 KDFKI
+504 FKLPF
-509 SSLREKILP
+509 SKP
-518 KPTIETTAETK
+518 KPTTETTAETK
-529 ENDTKEAVGKAL
+529 ENDTKEV
-541 QTKEN
+541 Q
-546 DTKEAVGKALQTKE
+546 
-560 NDTKEAVGKALQT
+560 
-573 KENDTK
+573 
-579 EAVGKALQTKEN
+579 
-591 DTKETKETQPKQAPT
+591 ETQPKETPT

-616 ELIEEIKSEFEIKSV
+616 DLIEEIKSEFEIKSV

>member
-197 ETSALEKLAHS
+197 ENSALEKLAHS

-260 ARLQERYAILENYET
+260 VRLQERYAILENYET
-275 ESVLEE
+275 EGVLEE

-294 SYSILLIERFF
+294 TYSILLIERFF

-337 LKALDDAILELEQSK
+337 LKALDDAIVELEQT
-352 ESVLKPLNQNANAS
+352 PFNQSPSISYNAP
-366 KQEPKSTEKIEQ
+366 KQEFKGTEKIEQ
-378 AERIEGTEK
+378 AERIEGR
-387 KEKLETRENT
+387 EKLEKRERI
-397 ETLQTLM
+397 ETPQTPM

-427 YELGEVFEKNIRFID
+427 YELGAVFEKNIRFID

-454 LATDK
+454 LAIDK

-488 LKHHL
+488 LKNHL
-493 ENKSTLETQEI
+493 ENKSAPEETKEV

-509 SSLREKILP
+509 SSLREKISP
-518 KPTIETTAETK
+518 KPTTETTAEMK
-529 ENDTKEAVGKAL
+529 ENEKEAVGKAL
-541 QTKEN
+541 QIKEN
-546 DTKEAVGKALQTKE
+546 DTKEVQEKE
-560 NDTKEAVGKALQT
+560 VQKNDTKEVQ
-573 KENDTK
+573 
-579 EAVGKALQTKEN
+579 
-591 DTKETKETQPKQAPT
+591 ETQPKEAPT

-616 ELIEEIKSEFEIKSV
+616 NLIEEIKSEFEIKSV

>member
-60 LMCETGPKAVPC
+60 LMCEEGPKAVPC

-197 ETSALEKLAHS
+197 ESSALEKLAHS

-237 EMLGAIDRSVLED
+237 AMLGAIDRSVLED

-260 ARLQERYAILENYET
+260 VRLQERYAILENYET

-337 LKALDDAILELEQSK
+337 LKALDDAILELEQTK
-352 ESVLKPLNQNANAS
+352 ESVFKPINQNANAP
-366 KQEPKSTEKIEQ
+366 KQEPKSAEKIER

-387 KEKLETRENT
+387 REKLEKRESA
-397 ETLQTLM
+397 ETPQTPM

-427 YELGEVFEKNIRFID
+427 YELGAVFEKNIRFID

-471 KSIVDG
+471 KGIVDG

-488 LKHHL
+488 LKNHL
-493 ENKSTLETQEI
+493 ENKSAREETKEV

-518 KPTIETTAETK
+518 KPTTETTAEMKEKEVQKKETKEKETKEKETK
-529 ENDTKEAVGKAL
+529 ENDTKEI
-541 QTKEN
+541 Q
-546 DTKEAVGKALQTKE
+546 
-560 NDTKEAVGKALQT
+560 
-573 KENDTK
+573 
-579 EAVGKALQTKEN
+579 
-591 DTKETKETQPKQAPT
+591 ETQPKEAPT

-616 ELIEEIKSEFEIKSV
+616 NLIEEIKSEFEIKSV

>member
-72 DTCIQCQSALNN
+72 DTCTQCQSALNN

-197 ETSALEKLAHS
+197 ESSALEKLAHS

-250 FFQSLINQDE
+250 FLQSLINQDE

-337 LKALDDAILELEQSK
+337 LKALDDAILELEQA
-352 ESVLKPLNQNANAS
+352 PFNQSPSISYNAP
-366 KQEPKSTEKIEQ
+366 KQEPKSAEKIEKPEKRESTEKIAS
-378 AERIEGTEK
+378 AETP
-387 KEKLETRENT
+387 
-397 ETLQTLM
+397 QTPI

-414 LFKQVQTLVYERN
+414 LFKQVQTLVYKRN
-427 YELGEVFEKNIRFID
+427 YELGAVFEKNIRFID
-442 FDSQTKTLTWES
+442 FDSQTKILTWES
-454 LATDK
+454 LATNK

-471 KSIVDG
+471 KGIVDG

-493 ENKSTLETQEI
+493 ENKSALEETKEV

-518 KPTIETTAETK
+518 KPTTETTAETK
-529 ENDTKEAVGKAL
+529 EKEVQKNEI
-541 QTKEN
+541 KE
-546 DTKEAVGKALQTKE
+546 KEVQ
-560 NDTKEAVGKALQT
+560 
-573 KENDTK
+573 
-579 EAVGKALQTKEN
+579 
-591 DTKETKETQPKQAPT
+591 ETQPKEAPT

-616 ELIEEIKSEFEIKSV
+616 NLIEEIKSEFEIKSV

>member
-60 LMCETGPKAVPC
+60 LMCEEGPKAVPC

-197 ETSALEKLAHS
+197 ESSALEKLAHS

-260 ARLQERYAILENYET
+260 VRLQERYAILENYET

-337 LKALDDAILELEQSK
+337 LKALDDAILELEQTK
-352 ESVLKPLNQNANAS
+352 ESAFQPLNQNANAP
-366 KQEPKSTEKIEQ
+366 KQEPKSAEK
-378 AERIEGTEK
+378 R
-387 KEKLETRENT
+387 EKLEKRESA
-397 ETLQTLM
+397 ETPQTPM

-427 YELGEVFEKNIRFID
+427 YELGAVFEKNIRFID

-454 LATDK
+454 LAADK

-477 VFGKGENIKIA
+477 VFGKGESIKIA
-488 LKHHL
+488 LNNHL
-493 ENKSTLETQEI
+493 ENKSALEVVKE
-504 KDFKI
+504 FKFPY
-509 SSLREKILP
+509 SKP
-518 KPTIETTAETK
+518 KPTTETTAETKEKETKEKETKEKETK
-529 ENDTKEAVGKAL
+529 ENDTKEV
-541 QTKEN
+541 Q
-546 DTKEAVGKALQTKE
+546 
-560 NDTKEAVGKALQT
+560 
-573 KENDTK
+573 
-579 EAVGKALQTKEN
+579 
-591 DTKETKETQPKQAPT
+591 ETQPKESPT

-616 ELIEEIKSEFEIKSV
+616 NLIEEIKSEFEIKSV

>member
-197 ETSALEKLAHS
+197 ENSALEKLAHS

-275 ESVLEE
+275 EGVLEE

-337 LKALDDAILELEQSK
+337 LKALDDAIVELEQTSF
-352 ESVLKPLNQNANAS
+352 NQSPSISYNAP
-366 KQEPKSTEKIEQ
+366 KQEFKGTEKIEQ
-378 AERIEGTEK
+378 VERIEGTEK
-387 KEKLETRENT
+387 REKLEKRENA
-397 ETLQTLM
+397 ETPQTPM

-427 YELGEVFEKNIRFID
+427 YELGAVFEKNIRFID

-477 VFGKGENIKIA
+477 VFGKGESIKIA

-493 ENKSTLETQEI
+493 ENKSAPEETKEF

-518 KPTIETTAETK
+518 KPTTETTAETK
-529 ENDTKEAVGKAL
+529 ENEKEAVGKAL
-541 QTKEN
+541 QIKEN
-546 DTKEAVGKALQTKE
+546 DTKEVQKKE
-560 NDTKEAVGKALQT
+560 VQKNE
-573 KENDTK
+573 
-579 EAVGKALQTKEN
+579 
-591 DTKETKETQPKQAPT
+591 TKETKEAQPKEAPT
-606 ALQEFMANHS
+606 VLQEFMANHS

>member
-60 LMCETGPKAVPC
+60 LMCEEGPKAVPC
-72 DTCIQCQSALNN
+72 DTCTQCQSALNN

-305 KIIMSSLSLLKEGA
+305 KIIMSALSLLKEGA

-337 LKALDDAILELEQSK
+337 LKALDDAILELEQNK
-352 ESVLKPLNQNANAS
+352 ESVLKPLNQNANAF
-366 KQEPKSTEKIEQ
+366 KQEPKIAEKIEG
-378 AERIEGTEK
+378 AEKIEKPEK
-387 KEKLETRENT
+387 REGAETP
-397 ETLQTLM
+397 QTPM

-427 YELGEVFEKNIRFID
+427 YELGAVFEKNIRFID

-454 LATDK
+454 LATNK

-477 VFGKGENIKIA
+477 VFGKGENVKIA
-488 LKHHL
+488 LKNQ
-493 ENKSTLETQEI
+493 NKSALEEI
-504 KDFKI
+504 KEFKFPY
-509 SSLREKILP
+509 SKP
-518 KPTIETTAETK
+518 KPTTETTAETK
-529 ENDTKEAVGKAL
+529 ENDAKEAAEKETKEKEI
-541 QTKEN
+541 KEN
-546 DTKEAVGKALQTKE
+546 DTKEIQ
-560 NDTKEAVGKALQT
+560 
-573 KENDTK
+573 
-579 EAVGKALQTKEN
+579 
-591 DTKETKETQPKQAPT
+591 ETQPKQTPT

-616 ELIEEIKSEFEIKSV
+616 DLIEEIKSEFEIKSV
-631 ELL
+631 EWL

>member
-60 LMCETGPKAVPC
+60 LMCEEGPKAVPC

-337 LKALDDAILELEQSK
+337 LKALDDAILELEQT
-352 ESVLKPLNQNANAS
+352 PFNQNPSISYNAS
-366 KQEPKSTEKIEQ
+366 KQEPKSTE
-378 AERIEGTEK
+378 RIEGTEK
-387 KEKLETRENT
+387 IEKPEKIASAETQ
-397 ETLQTLM
+397 QTPM

-427 YELGEVFEKNIRFID
+427 YELGAVFEKNIRFID

-454 LATDK
+454 LATNK

-471 KSIVDG
+471 KGIVDG

-493 ENKSTLETQEI
+493 ENKSAREETKEV

-518 KPTIETTAETK
+518 KPTTETTAEMKENETKEAVKKETKEKEVQKNEIKEKEIK
-529 ENDTKEAVGKAL
+529 ENDTKEVQEIQL
-541 QTKEN
+541 KE
-546 DTKEAVGKALQTKE
+546 
-560 NDTKEAVGKALQT
+560 
-573 KENDTK
+573 
-579 EAVGKALQTKEN
+579 
-591 DTKETKETQPKQAPT
+591 APT

-616 ELIEEIKSEFEIKSV
+616 NLIEEIKSEFEIKSV